1 MKKPMLFILGLLFAL
16 ALTGCSAEQKKFEI
30 PDVQKMA
37 VISVDGR
44 KVEITDADTI
54 RRMTDMVT
62 SIPFEKGESSKQSNG
77 FGPILQWYDAGGN
90 VVESISVMGEQ
101 TINYDGYFWTAL
113 DGGIDTALLD
123 ELLDA

>member
-1 MKKPMLFILGLLFAL
+1 
-16 ALTGCSAEQKKFEI
+16 
-30 PDVQKMA
+30 MA

-44 KVEITDADTI
+44 KVEITDADMI